1 MGHLKKVPIRTCIGC
16 NEAKPKRELIRVV
29 KTAEGDVSIDFTG
42 RANGRGAYICPQK
55 TCFARARKSHRIENM
70 LNCSIPDDIYDAME
84 ARIGEL
90 SEGKND

>member
-42 RANGRGAYICPQK
+42 RANGRGAYICNNVDCLEKAVK
-55 TCFARARKSHRIENM
+55 TRRLSKAFSMQIDMQIYEDLRKAIEEQ
-70 LNCSIPDDIYDAME
+70 DKTE
-84 ARIGEL
+84 
-90 SEGKND
+90 

>member
-42 RANGRGAYICPQK
+42 RANGRGAYICNNVDCLEKAVK
-55 TCFARARKSHRIENM
+55 TRRLSRAFSMQIDMQIYEDLRKTIEEQ
-70 LNCSIPDDIYDAME
+70 DKAE
-84 ARIGEL
+84 
-90 SEGKND
+90 

>member
-42 RANGRGAYICPQK
+42 RANGRGAYICNNVGCLEKAVK
-55 TCFARARKSHRIENM
+55 TRRLSKAFSMQIDMQIYEDLRKAIEEQ
-70 LNCSIPDDIYDAME
+70 DKTE
-84 ARIGEL
+84 
-90 SEGKND
+90 

>member
-42 RANGRGAYICPQK
+42 RANGRGAYICNDVACLEKAVK
-55 TCFARARKSHRIENM
+55 TRRLSKAFSMQIDMQIYEDLRKAIEEQ
-70 LNCSIPDDIYDAME
+70 DKTE
-84 ARIGEL
+84 
-90 SEGKND
+90 